1 MTARSELSPL
11 DHRMFALAKARG
23 KVRVTHGDRV
33 RLATLIAWRP
43 RDNRGVRTN
52 KARVEFPTGTRASIP
67 LAEIDTDTVVI
78 P

>member
-1 MTARSELSPL
+1 MTARSELSRL

-23 KVRVTHGDRV
+23 QVRVTHGDRV

-52 KARVEFPTGTRASIP
+52 KARVEFPTGTRATIP
-67 LAEIDTDTVVI
+67 LAEIDI
-78 P
+78 EEMKHE

>member
-1 MTARSELSPL
+1 MTVRSELSPL

-23 KVRVTHGDRV
+23 QVRVTHGERV

-52 KARVEFPTGTRASIP
+52 KARVQFPTGTRATIP

>member
-23 KVRVTHGDRV
+23 QVRVTHGDRV
-33 RLATLIAWRP
+33 RLATLIVWRP
-43 RDNRGVRTN
+43 RDKRGVRTN
-52 KARVEFPTGTRASIP
+52 KARVEFPTGTRATIP

>member
-1 MTARSELSPL
+1 MTARAELSPL

-23 KVRVTHGDRV
+23 QVRVTHGDRV

-52 KARVEFPTGTRASIP
+52 KARVEFPTGTRATIP